1 MHPRHPRKQ
10 MRVATFLHSPNNH
23 HFFHSREF
31 ELGRNDQ
38 RRYLLVILLLSLE
51 GGLGNTVQITL
62 AGLCDAAA
70 TLILVDLYDADLSEG
85 LEDLAVDGAGG
96 VDVVAGAG
104 AAVLG
109 GTVRVSILVAV
120 VVDDGKARGVRTRG
134 PCGDGQHR
142 RSCACRRGGRR
153 RRRGR
158 RTSRCPGGAA
168 RWSLFSVLAKL
179 YLRRVCL
186 RRKRLTRCLDGI
198 NPTCR

>member
-10 MRVATFLHSPNNH
+10 MRAATFLHSPPQPS
-23 HFFHSREF
+23 FLSSRELV
-31 ELGRNDQ
+31 LGRNER
-38 RRYLLVILLLSLE
+38 RRYLLVILLLGLE
-51 GGLGNTVQITL
+51 GGLGNAVQITL

-70 TLILVDLYDADLSEG
+70 TLVLVDLYDADLGEG

-109 GTVRVSILVAV
+109 GTSWVKTLIV
-120 VVDDGKARGVRTRG
+120 VGVGEAGGVRTRG

-158 RTSRCPGGAA
+158 RTSR
-168 RWSLFSVLAKL
+168 
-179 YLRRVCL
+179 
-186 RRKRLTRCLDGI
+186 
-198 NPTCR
+198 

>member
-1 MHPRHPRKQ
+1 MQAASLSNIIRR
-10 MRVATFLHSPNNH
+10 
-23 HFFHSREF
+23 
-31 ELGRNDQ
+31 G
-38 RRYLLVILLLSLE
+38 RYLLVILILSLE
-51 GGLGNTVQITL
+51 SGLGDTVQITL

-70 TLILVDLYDADLSEG
+70 TLVLVDLYDTDLGEG

-109 GTVRVSILVAV
+109 GTAQVSILVVGV
-120 VVDDGKARGVRTRG
+120 VESARGARTRG

-168 RWSLFSVLAKL
+168 RWSLFSLLAEL
-179 YLRRVCL
+179 CFARTFCL
-186 RRKRLTRCLDGI
+186 SRKRLTRCLDGI

>member
-1 MHPRHPRKQ
+1 MHHPRHPHNQ
-10 MRVATFLHSPNNH
+10 MRAATSFTQQSSFTRALVES
-23 HFFHSREF
+23 
-31 ELGRNDQ
+31 GQ
-38 RRYLLVILLLSLE
+38 RRYLLVILLLGLE
-51 GGLGNTVQITL
+51 SGLGDTVQITL

-70 TLILVDLYDADLSEG
+70 TLVLIDLYDTDLGEG

-109 GTVRVSILVAV
+109 GTMRISILVV
-120 VVDDGKARGVRTRG
+120 VVEEARGVRTRG

-186 RRKRLTRCLDGI
+186 QRKRLTRCLDGI